1 MNDAIGG
8 YFELELKKGTEYHQK
23 AKHLNA
29 ARNAFEYVLRC
40 KKIKRVFVPRYM
52 CNSMLQPLERLGISY
67 AFYDLDKKLR
77 PIIDNSDD
85 QDKAVLVVNYFGI
98 LNNTI
103 REIVS
108 KNPSSIVDNSQAFF
122 SKPISGIDTIYSPR
136 KFFGVPDGA
145 YLYSDYSIDVELQ
158 QDISHNHCDFL
169 LQRIDLSPEDGYSSF
184 LGNEERL
191 DNNPIR
197 RMSKLTQTLLS
208 SIDYEF
214 ARKRRNENFFFLH
227 ENLRDKNE
235 LTALIESNA
244 IDGPMVYPFMTRDPS
259 LREKLH
265 KNRIYV
271 ATYWNDVF
279 ERTDENSLEWQ
290 LAKYMIPL
298 PIDQRYVLSDLS
310 SVFDLIQS
318 Y

>member
-23 AKHLNA
+23 AKHLNT
-29 ARNAFEYVLRC
+29 ARNAFEYILRC

-67 AFYDLDKKLR
+67 AFYNLDEKLR
-77 PIIDNSDD
+77 PLIDDTID
-85 QDKAVLVVNYFGI
+85 HDEALLVVNYFGI

-108 KNPSSIVDNSQAFF
+108 KNPNSIVDNSQAFF
-122 SKPISGIDTIYSPR
+122 SQPISGIDTIYSPR

-158 QDISHNHCDFL
+158 RDTSYIYCDFL
-169 LQRIDLSPEDGYSSF
+169 LKRIDLSPEEGYSSF
-184 LGNEERL
+184 QSNEERL

-208 SIDYEF
+208 SVDYEF

-259 LREKLH
+259 LRKKLH
-265 KNRIYV
+265 NNRIYV
-271 ATYWNDVF
+271 GTYWNDVL
-279 ERTDENSLEWQ
+279 ERADENSLEWQ
-290 LAKYMIPL
+290 LTKYMIPL
-298 PIDQRYVLSDLS
+298 PIDQRYS
-310 SVFDLIQS
+310 SKNMQRIIDTLLI
-318 Y
+318 

>member
-8 YFELELKKGTEYHQK
+8 YFELELKKGTEYHQN
-23 AKHLNA
+23 AIRLNT
-29 ARNAFEYVLRC
+29 ARNAFEYILRC
-40 KKIKRVFVPRYM
+40 RKIKHVLVPKYM
-52 CNSMLQPLERLGISY
+52 CNSMLQPLERLGVSY
-67 AFYDLDKKLR
+67 TFYDFDKKLR
-77 PIIDNSDD
+77 PIIDDSDD
-85 QDKAVLVVNYFGI
+85 QDEALLVVNYFGI

-103 REIVS
+103 KEIAS
-108 KNPSSIVDNSQAFF
+108 KNPNSIVDNSQAFF
-122 SKPISGIDTIYSPR
+122 SQPISGIDTIYSPR

-145 YLYSDYSIDVELQ
+145 YLYSDCSMSFELQ
-158 QDISHNHCDFL
+158 QDISYNHCDFL
-169 LQRIDLSPEDGYSSF
+169 LQRIDLSPEEGYSSF
-184 LGNEERL
+184 RRNEERL
-191 DNNPIR
+191 DNKPIR
-197 RMSKLTQTLLS
+197 RMSKLTQALLS

-235 LTALIESNA
+235 LTDLIENEA

-298 PIDQRYVLSDLS
+298 PIDQRYYNS
-310 SVFDLIQS
+310 DLIQILNTI

>member
-23 AKHLNA
+23 AKHLNTS
-29 ARNAFEYVLRC
+29 RNAFEYVLRC

-67 AFYDLDKKLR
+67 AFYDLDEKLR
-77 PIIDNSDD
+77 PLIDDTID
-85 QDKAVLVVNYFGI
+85 HDEALLVVNYFGI
-98 LNNTI
+98 LNTTI
-103 REIVS
+103 KQIVS
-108 KNPSSIVDNSQAFF
+108 NNPTSIIDNSQAFF
-122 SKPISGIDTIYSPR
+122 TEPISGIETIYSAR

-145 YLYSDYSIDVELQ
+145 YLYSGCSIDVELQ
-158 QDISHNHCDFL
+158 RDTSYIYCDFL
-169 LQRIDLSPEDGYSSF
+169 LKRIDLSPEEGYSSF
-184 LGNEERL
+184 RSNEERL

-197 RMSKLTQTLLS
+197 RMSKLTQALLS

-235 LTALIESNA
+235 LTDLIENEA
-244 IDGPMVYPFMTRDPS
+244 IDGPMVYPFMTKDPS

-290 LAKYMIPL
+290 LTKYMIPL
-298 PIDQRYVLSDLS
+298 PIDQRYGNSDMIQVLNT
-310 SVFDLIQS
+310 I